1 MTTNPVGQVNS
12 KYSWSSTSW
21 GDSYFKKVT
30 DDTSDLSSTLFAL
43 GGWAYDNSDDS
54 VTYASWTTTV
64 YDVRLDLGDLED
76 K

>member
-1 MTTNPVGQVNS
+1 MTTNPVDQVNS

-30 DDTSDLSSTLFAL
+30 DATSDLTSTLFAL
-43 GGWAYDNSDDS
+43 GDWAYDNSDDS
-54 VTYASWTTTV
+54 VTYASWTGTM
-64 YDVRLDLGDLED
+64 YDVRLDLGELED

>member
-1 MTTNPVGQVNS
+1 MNS

-30 DDTSDLSSTLFAL
+30 DGTSDLTSTLFAL
-43 GGWAYDNSDDS
+43 GDWAYDNSDDS
-54 VTYASWTTTV
+54 VTYASWTGTM

>member
-1 MTTNPVGQVNS
+1 MPTNPVGQVNS

-30 DDTSDLSSTLFAL
+30 DDTPDFTSTLCAL
-43 GGWAYDNSDDS
+43 DDWAYDNSDDS
-54 VTYASWTTTV
+54 VTYARWTGTLW
-64 YDVRLDLGDLED
+64 DVRLDLGDLED